1 MDNNQKGLPDSV
13 SRRYKHVFQPLKLR
27 HKTLKH
33 RINFGAHTA
42 NMSVAG
48 LATDRHLHYYL
59 ERARGGAAMIV
70 VEPVPVHS
78 TGVLTRGNFRHQ
90 DDSIIEGLQRITAAC
105 KAEGAVMIHQLYHI
119 GAHGDVDNSWAPNW
133 SPSGLPSYHDGDGSK
148 AASHAEVEELID
160 AYVQAAVR
168 AQQCGFDGVE
178 LFAIYNALIEQFWS
192 PVNNRRDDDWGG
204 CFEKRM
210 RFSEVMMR
218 RIRAA
223 VGDDFIIGLAVS
235 GDDLM
240 PGGLDNQAICR
251 IVEWHDQRRL
261 MDYVTVGTG
270 GYFDFTQLMPPFL
283 LPDMMGP
290 PLAEGIRKHL
300 RHAVLQAESRIKT
313 PVRADQVIADGQADM
328 VSLVRG
334 QIADPYLVQKTLTE
348 RDDEICPCISCNQL
362 CWGRR
367 HHDYWISCLVNPAV
381 GREYLW
387 GTEQLDAAQQQKTVL
402 VIGAGPAGMEVARVA
417 AERGHRV
424 TLVDRNIA
432 LGGQF
437 RLAASQ
443 PLRGEI
449 GHLIHW
455 FYQRSIERLGI
466 DLRLET
472 NFSAEDIVAFAAD
485 EVVLATGSRP
495 AMTGYQRAC
504 PEQLKLPG
512 AELENVYSIN
522 QILTGAEALE
532 QQGLEQH
539 VLLLDDLHGWWP
551 ASGTALY
558 LAQRGH
564 RVTVV
569 SSDPVVGQELH
580 PSATDSLLRD
590 EYARLNIRALTRSV
604 LKQWLGDRAL
614 IQDLNTEL
622 LAEVAFDALVLATIN
637 HPETGLHEALD
648 RQGVVYHSI
657 GDCVAPRRAS
667 MAFYEGRELGLRL

>member
-1 MDNNQKGLPDSV
+1 MS
-13 SRRYKHVFQPLKLR
+13 FQPLKLR

-42 NMSVAG
+42 NMSVDG
-48 LATDRHLHYYL
+48 LATDRHLNYYL

-70 VEPVPVHS
+70 VEPVPVHA

-90 DDSIIEGLQRITAAC
+90 DDSIVEGLKRITDAC

-119 GAHGDVDNSWAPNW
+119 GAHGDIDNSWAPNW

-192 PVNNRRDDDWGG
+192 PVNNQREDEWGG
-204 CFEKRM
+204 SFEKRM
-210 RFSEVMMR
+210 RFSEVMMQ

-240 PGGLDNQAICR
+240 PGGLDNQAICE
-251 IVEWHDQRRL
+251 IVEWHDRRRL

-290 PLAEGIRKHL
+290 PLAEGIKKHL
-300 RHAVLQAESRIKT
+300 KHAVLQAESRIKT
-313 PVRADQVIADGQADM
+313 PVRADQVIANGQADM

-334 QIADPYLVQKTLTE
+334 QIADPYLVNKTLSG
-348 RDDEICPCISCNQL
+348 RDDEIRPCISCNQL

-381 GREYLW
+381 GREYRW
-387 GTEQLDAAQQQKTVL
+387 GTDQPEPADVSKTVL
-402 VIGAGPAGMEVARVA
+402 VIGAGPAGMEVARVS

-424 TLVDRNIA
+424 TLVDRSA
-432 LGGQF
+432 QLGGQF

-449 GHLIHW
+449 GHLIYW
-455 FYQRSIERLGI
+455 YYQRSIEKLGI

-472 NFSAEDIVAFAAD
+472 EFSADDIAAFAAD
-485 EVVLATGSRP
+485 EVVLATGSAP
-495 AMTGYQRAC
+495 AMTGYQRAY
-504 PEQLKLPG
+504 PQQSHLPG
-512 AELENVYSIN
+512 AERDNVYSIN
-522 QILTGAEALE
+522 QILTGANELE
-532 QQGLEQH
+532 RRGLSQH

-564 RVTVV
+564 TVTVI
-569 SSDPVVGQELH
+569 SSDPVIGEELY

-590 EYARLNIRALTRSV
+590 EYARLGVQVLTRSV
-604 LKQWLGDRAL
+604 LKQWQGDKAIVL
-614 IQDLNTEL
+614 DLNTETESEL
-622 LAEVAFDALVLATIN
+622 FFDALVLATIN
-637 HPETGLHEALD
+637 HPETSLHQQLD
-648 RQGVVYHSI
+648 QRSISYHSI

-667 MAFYEGRELGLRL
+667 MAFYEGKELGLRL